1 MIDLLMY
8 LYIFSRIIL
17 ENFVIYIFIIYFM
30 LNAIIS
36 AALAQRTMPPLSE
49 EEAAAASAHYQQYC
63 ALCHGADRAGYA
75 NDNAPSLLS
84 PSLYTLGTTPVFRA
98 TAFGRIGT
106 PMGPY
111 VDDLNGPMS
120 KTDIRNL
127 ARWMSEQAGVAPPYP
142 TLEVFAPIEG
152 DIALGEKVYAR
163 ECADCHGAEGEG
175 GEGTALGNQAML
187 AMTPDS
193 FLRLAIAEGRE
204 GTAMRAY
211 KDTLSDAEID
221 GVTAFLRSRAEGWDM
236 QPAAPSAPPTPAEY
250 VLNPDGAAP
259 AFTLSEDRY
268 IDSAQ
273 LNAALESRR
282 RIILLDTRLP
292 YLWATGHIRGSIPIP
307 YYSNFDEI
315 VEKLPDRETWI
326 VAYCEC
332 PRAASNRVV
341 DQLRE
346 RGFNNTAVIWEG
358 YGGWVAKGYPSVL
371 GDVSAQAATA
381 TP

>member
-1 MIDLLMY
+1 MVYLL
-8 LYIFSRIIL
+8 F
-17 ENFVIYIFIIYFM
+17 FIFIG
-30 LNAIIS
+30 
-36 AALAQRTMPPLSE
+36 AAYAAAQTQQTLPPLSE
-49 EEAAAASAHYQQYC
+49 EQSAAASAHYQQYC
-63 ALCHGADRAGYA
+63 ALCHGTDRAGYA

-84 PSLYTLGTTPVFRA
+84 SSLYELGIISVYRA

-120 KTDIRNL
+120 KIEISNL
-127 ARWMSEQAGVAPPYP
+127 SRWLSEQAGVLPPFSP
-142 TLEVFAPIEG
+142 KESFAPIVG
-152 DIALGEKVYAR
+152 DIALGEEVYAR
-163 ECADCHGAEGEG
+163 ECAECHGAEGEG

-193 FLRLAIAEGRE
+193 FLRHAIAEGRE

-211 KDTLSDAEID
+211 KDELTDAEID
-221 GVTAFLRSRAEGWDM
+221 GVTAFLRSRAEGWEIE
-236 QPAAPSAPPTPAEY
+236 AVSPSAPPTPAEY
-250 VLNPDGAAP
+250 VINPDGEAP
-259 AFTLSEDRY
+259 EFTLSEDRY
-268 IDSAQ
+268 IDSEQ
-273 LNAALESRR
+273 LNAALESNR

-315 VEKLPDRETWI
+315 VEKLPDQETWI

-346 RGFNNTAVIWEG
+346 RGFENTAVIWEG
-358 YGGWVAKGYPSVL
+358 YGGWVAKGFPSVL
-371 GDVSAQAATA
+371 GDVSDQTAAA
-381 TP
+381 ETP